1 MAPVDL
7 QYLQIVHSKGRAYGY
22 YRRGVLR
29 ARINGEPGSAEFLA
43 SYQAIHAQAEAASA
57 AHRPDGPFSVKG
69 SLRALWLAYRASPE
83 WHQIKPVTQDGYARL
98 IEPLLPK
105 YGDGLISDLKPAW
118 IIRRMDEMTPAR
130 ANHFLAVIR
139 LLLNWSVPRGWITH
153 NPATAIKRR
162 KHTPES
168 HRVWTAA
175 EITSMTSAKAGAISL
190 PVTIALYTGQR
201 LGDVLKLPWSAY
213 DGSSITIAAQGKTGA
228 RVVVPCL
235 PELQSALNAA
245 DRRAV
250 VICTRPD
257 GHAWKER
264 HFKGIFMQTRKRL
277 GLPDDLHFHGL
288 RHSAAAR
295 MAEAGC
301 SPHEIAA
308 ITGHKSLS
316 MVSRYTQQVSQ
327 DSLAKAAITR
337 LRNNPRKQV

>member
-7 QYLQIVHSKGRAYGY
+7 PYLQIVTSKGRAYGY
-22 YRRGVLR
+22 YRRGNLR
-29 ARINGEPGSAEFLA
+29 ARIKGNPGSAEFLA
-43 SYQAIHAQAEAASA
+43 AYQSVHAQAEADDATP
-57 AHRPDGPFSVKG
+57 PDGLFTIKG

-83 WHQIKPVTQDGYARL
+83 WRQIKPITQDGYARL
-98 IEPLLPK
+98 IEPLLTK
-105 YGDGLISDLKPAW
+105 YGDGLIVDLKPAW

-130 ANHFLAVIR
+130 ANHFLSVIR
-139 LLLNWSVPRGWITH
+139 LLLNWSIPRGWITH

-162 KHTPES
+162 KYKVES
-168 HRVWTAA
+168 HRVWTIEEIAA
-175 EITSMTSAKAGAISL
+175 MTSKKSGPIAL
-190 PVTIALYTGQR
+190 PIMIALYTGQR

-235 PELQSALNAA
+235 PELQSALNDA

-250 VICTRPD
+250 VICTRRD

-264 HFKGIFMQTRKRL
+264 HFKSIFMKTRQRL

-288 RHSAAAR
+288 RHSAASR

-316 MVSRYTQQVSQ
+316 MVSRYTQQASQ

-337 LRNNPRKQV
+337 LKNNPRKQV